1 MSEATSARANALALA
16 LRHYLAAE
24 EETGR
29 LRAYEVARDAM
40 MNGAGLL
47 ELTGEHRDA
56 LRVVLTGVWTIEE
69 SERAVSASA
78 ELLEQSLGPYEMAY
92 RGFQEVNESLT
103 RVNLDLQQQIVERQ
117 KAEEAARVARED
129 AEGANRAKSDFL
141 SRMSHELRTPLNAIL
156 GFGQLLEMEQL
167 ADEQREAVE
176 QILKGGRHLLDLINE
191 VLDIAR
197 IEAGR
202 IQLSLESV
210 SVADLLTELVVL
222 VRPLAAERRVEL
234 RTDSPAGAEHSCR
247 ADRQRLKQ
255 ALLNLLSNAGKYN
268 REGGGRDGGVEEVD
282 GRAPTVRVA

>member
-1 MSEATSARANALALA
+1 DLFPSDAADPWKENDLSVMAAGRPMQFEQIAPRDDGDHVFLSTKVPLVDEGGRAYGLVGISTDITDRKRQEEA
-16 LRHYLAAE
+16 LR
-24 EETGR
+24 
-29 LRAYEVARDAM
+29 
-40 MNGAGLL
+40 
-47 ELTGEHRDA
+47 
-56 LRVVLTGVWTIEE
+56 
-69 SERAVSASA
+69 S
-78 ELLEQSLGPYEMAY
+78 
-92 RGFQEVNESLT
+92 
-103 RVNLDLQQQIVERQ
+103 
-117 KAEEAARVARED
+117 ARED
-129 AEGANRAKSDFL
+129 AERANRAKSDFL

-167 ADEQREAVE
+167 AHEQQEAVE

-234 RTDSPAGAEHSCR
+234 RTDSSASAEHSCR

-255 ALLNLLSNAGKYN
+255 ALLNL
-268 REGGGRDGGVEEVD
+268 
-282 GRAPTVRVA
+282 